1 MHTQTLTKLLL
12 YLGLFLLISISSW
25 ASQQP
30 LMAEKT
36 TTQLPLEVESY
47 PVAPDNLQLQ
57 QVHIYVRHGERTPV
71 GVRLTG
77 QPANLPQY
85 WSFCKTARRLQA
97 SVAGDE
103 DGDDFLRA
111 RKVVEREDGH
121 SVEGDCLLG
130 ELTDM
135 GRTST
140 YNYGRSLRELY
151 VDKLGFLPN
160 YLQKSDEVYF
170 RTTNIPRTTES
181 LQQIIHGLYPT
192 SKCHTEAVPPLFI
205 RNAKDENLFGNA
217 SSCKRL
223 EILLIG
229 FAQAAASAYNHTL
242 EPLDKKLSKYIG
254 GNPIRVDGKPRASGI
269 LDTIRAASAHGIKV
283 PPEFEEK
290 VVIDTLEKAV
300 VTEWFAGYK
309 TEEVRRLGMGRLLD
323 DLSKKMH
330 HKVEHREK
338 DPLKIL
344 IHSTHDTALAG
355 LTSTLD
361 VFDEKWPPFTASVTF
376 ELFKKTAGSN
386 QSTWLSTLIS
396 PFRSSAP
403 EYFVRMRYK
412 NKNMH
417 LPICADE
424 GKHLPGS
431 PEFCTLAAFSDRVK
445 ELTPK
450 DWEVECAPAG
460 AAGVG
465 RERET
470 K

>member
-1 MHTQTLTKLLL
+1 MTEKAAAQ
-12 YLGLFLLISISSW
+12 S
-25 ASQQP
+25 P
-30 LMAEKT
+30 LD
-36 TTQLPLEVESY
+36 VESY
-47 PVAPDNLQLQ
+47 PVAPKELELQ

-85 WSFCKTARRLQA
+85 WSFCKTARRIQA
-97 SVAGDE
+97 SVSGAGE
-103 DGDDFLRA
+103 DDSADNFLRA
-111 RKVVEREDGH
+111 RKIVEREDGN
-121 SVEGDCLLG
+121 SAEGDCLLG
-130 ELTDM
+130 ELTDV

-140 YNYGRSLRELY
+140 YNYGKSLRQLY
-151 VDKLGFLPN
+151 VEKLGFLPDT
-160 YLQKSDEVYF
+160 LRKSDEVYF

-192 SKCHTEAVPPLFI
+192 TKCHVDAVPPLFI

-269 LDTIRAASAHGIKV
+269 LDTIRAATAHNIKI
-283 PPEFEEK
+283 PPEFEERG
-290 VVIDTLEKAV
+290 VIDVIERAV

-309 TEEVRRLGMGRLLD
+309 TEEVRRLGMGRLLE
-323 DLSKKMH
+323 DLSRKMQN
-330 HKVEHREK
+330 KVEHGEK

-344 IHSTHDTALAG
+344 VHSTHDTALAG

-376 ELFKKTAGSN
+376 ELFKKTAGSG
-386 QSTWLSTLIS
+386 QSSFLQTLMS
-396 PFRSSAP
+396 PFRSSVP

-412 NKNMH
+412 NKNMY

-431 PEFCTLAAFSDRVK
+431 PEFCTLAAFRDRVK
-445 ELTPK
+445 ELTPA
-450 DWEVECAPAG
+450 DWEKECLPAG
-460 AAGVG
+460 IAGAV
-465 RERET
+465 REA

>member
-1 MHTQTLTKLLL
+1 
-12 YLGLFLLISISSW
+12 
-25 ASQQP
+25 
-30 LMAEKT
+30 MAEKAT
-36 TTQLPLEVESY
+36 PQPHDIDNY
-47 PVAPDNLQLQ
+47 PVAPKELELK

-97 SVAGDE
+97 SVSGLAQGEDTDE
-103 DGDDFLRA
+103 SADDFLRA
-111 RKVVEREDGH
+111 RKIVEREDGH
-121 SVEGDCLLG
+121 SVDGDCLLG
-130 ELTDM
+130 ELTDV
-135 GRTST
+135 GRMST
-140 YNYGRSLRELY
+140 YNYGKSLRQLY
-151 VDKLGFLPN
+151 IEKLGFLPDT
-160 YLQKSDEVYF
+160 LHKSDEVYF

-192 SKCHTEAVPPLFI
+192 SKCHVDAVPPLFV

-229 FAQAAASAYNHTL
+229 FAQAAATAYNHTL

-269 LDTIRAASAHGIKV
+269 LDTVRAAVAHNIKV

-290 VVIDTLEKAV
+290 GVIDVIERAV

-309 TEEVRRLGMGRLLD
+309 TEEVRRLGMGRLLQ
-323 DLSKKMH
+323 DLSEKMD
-330 HKVEHREK
+330 HKVEHGEK

-344 IHSTHDTALAG
+344 VHSTHDTALAG

-376 ELFKKTAGSN
+376 ELFKKTAGSG
-386 QSTWLSTLIS
+386 QSGFLQTLLRLSTS
-396 PFRSSAP
+396 PFRSSGP

-412 NKNMH
+412 NKDMH

-424 GKHLPGS
+424 GKHLEGK
-431 PEFCTLAAFSDRVK
+431 PEFCRLEVFRERVK

-450 DWEVECAPAG
+450 DWEKECEPAG
-460 AAGVG
+460 IAGAG
-465 RERET
+465 G